1 VLKVARE
8 NDCPWSPYDCTV
20 AAGHLELIK
29 WAIENGSGFDTDRA
43 SASAALGGRL
53 DILKWIVKEGYQFDS
68 TGGPLGVTNP
78 YVCAQAALGGH
89 LRVLKWLREQG
100 YSWVDSTVRQAEKG
114 GHTEILNWIRANAK
128 THDCSKPFY
137 ELK

>member
-1 VLKVARE
+1 
-8 NDCPWSPYDCTV
+8 
-20 AAGHLELIK
+20 
-29 WAIENGSGFDTDRA
+29 
-43 SASAALGGRL
+43 
-53 DILKWIVKEGYQFDS
+53 
-68 TGGPLGVTNP
+68 LGVTNP